1 MTVSVGIFPPNELL
15 MGNPAGQAAWLDEVD
30 RAGVDHVC
38 VGDHVSFI
46 IGIGFDGLILA
57 TSLSVL
63 HPTLPVHTGVYL
75 LVLRNPVTVA
85 RQLSSL
91 ATLAPGRLVLGVGI
105 GGEDRHEV
113 EICGVDPATR
123 GRRMDESL
131 TILRGLLT
139 GSPVDFDGEFFQI
152 SKATILP
159 PPPKPIPIIV
169 GGRSDAAI
177 RRAGR
182 LGDGWLSI
190 WKTPEQYRSAMTLI
204 EKSAADAGR
213 SETPRHNA
221 LQVWCG
227 FGSSREEGRSMVA
240 PAMQSFYQVP
250 FERFEK
256 YTPYGTPEEVAEFLA
271 PFADAG
277 CSTFD
282 FITQAPDTA
291 TALNGVAEVKRLL
304 NQSDHAR

>member
-1 MTVSVGIFPPNELL
+1 MAVSVGIFPPNELL
-15 MGNPAGQAAWLDEVD
+15 MGNPAGQATWLDQVD
-30 RAGVDHVC
+30 RAGIDHVC

-113 EICGVDPATR
+113 EICGVDPSTR

-131 TILRGLLT
+131 TILRGLLS
-139 GSPVDFDGEFFQI
+139 GSPVDFSGEFFHI
-152 SKATILP
+152 DKAVILP
-159 PPPKPIPIIV
+159 PPPQPIPIIV

-177 RRAGR
+177 IRAGR

-190 WKTPEQYRSAMTLI
+190 WKTPEQYRNAMTLM

-213 SETPRHNA
+213 SEMPRRNA

-227 FGSSREEGRSMVA
+227 FGASREEGRSMVA

-256 YTPYGTPEEVAEFLA
+256 YTPFGTAEQVAEFLA
-271 PFADAG
+271 PFVEAG

-282 FITQAPDTA
+282 FITQAPDSA
-291 TALNGVAEVKRLL
+291 TAMAGVAEVKRLL
-304 NQSDHAR
+304 AG

>member
-1 MTVSVGIFPPNELL
+1 MAISVGIFPPNELL
-15 MGNPAGQAAWLDEVD
+15 MGNAAGQAAWLDEVD
-30 RAGVDHVC
+30 KAGVDHVC

-113 EICGVDPATR
+113 EICGVDPSTR
-123 GRRMDESL
+123 GKRMDESL

-139 GSPVDFDGEFFQI
+139 GSPVNFSGDFFEI
-152 SKATILP
+152 SNATILP

-190 WKTPEQYRSAMTLI
+190 WKTAEQYRNAVTLI

-213 SETPRHNA
+213 DEIPNRNA
-221 LQVWCG
+221 LQIWCG
-227 FGSSREEGRSMVA
+227 FGSSREEGRDLVA
-240 PAMQSFYQVP
+240 RAMQGFYQVP

-256 YTPYGTPEEVAEFLA
+256 YTPYGTPEQVAEFLS
-271 PFADAG
+271 PFVDAG

-282 FITQAPDTA
+282 FITQAPDST

-304 NQSDHAR
+304 NQ